1 MLAPELLTQTVYA
14 SSGMELEEC
23 KAADVYAFAITL
35 WEILH
40 RNIPWAGNSREEIR
54 QYVVAGHRPLTAE
67 KYQAVLTTDDTK
79 LVFIRELIAEC
90 WHMDPSSRLDFR
102 SILKQLKTVMEQ
114 QVDYTN
120 QKLNQINTNISN
132 E

>member
-1 MLAPELLTQTVYA
+1 M
-14 SSGMELEEC
+14 
-23 KAADVYAFAITL
+23 
-35 WEILH
+35 
-40 RNIPWAGNSREEIR
+40 
-54 QYVVAGHRPLTAE
+54 AGHRPLIAE

-90 WHMDPSSRLDFR
+90 WHLDPSSRLDFR

-120 QKLNQINTNISN
+120 QKLNQINTDISN